1 MSNSSNQANRVH
13 TGNCLCGAVRYK
25 VIGPLRD
32 VVNCHCSLCRKFHGH
47 FGAYTAALRKNV
59 RIKNENNLLAWYR
72 GMNNHARRG
81 FCVICGSSLFWDL
94 EDASTLS
101 IAVGTLD
108 QPTGLCT
115 TTHIYTEDKGDY
127 YNLSE
132 DLLELAHGLGAAKH
146 SVS

>member
-1 MSNSSNQANRVH
+1 MSNSTNQAYRIH

-25 VIGPLRD
+25 VTGPLRD

-47 FGAYTAALRKNV
+47 YGAYTAAPRENV
-59 RIKNENNLLAWYR
+59 FIKNENNLLAWYR

-81 FCVICGSSLFWDL
+81 FCVVCGSSLFWDL
-94 EDASTLS
+94 EDAATLS

-108 QPTGLCT
+108 QPTGLTT
-115 TTHIYTEDKGDY
+115 TTHIYTADKGDY
-127 YNLSE
+127 YDLSE
-132 DLLELAHGLGAAKH
+132 GLQEFPQGLGESKY

>member
-1 MSNSSNQANRVH
+1 MSDPSHRTH

-25 VIGPLRD
+25 VTGPLRD

-47 FGAYTAALRKNV
+47 YGAYTAALRENV
-59 RIKNENNLLAWYR
+59 FIKNESNLLAWYR

-81 FCVICGSSLFWDL
+81 FCVICGSSLFWDS
-94 EDASTLS
+94 EDAPTLS

-108 QPTGLCT
+108 QPTDLCT

-127 YNLSE
+127 YILTE
-132 DLLELAHGLGAAKH
+132 GLLEFPRGLGAVKH

>member
-1 MSNSSNQANRVH
+1 MSNKTHQTH

-25 VIGPLRD
+25 VTGPLRD
-32 VVNCHCSLCRKFHGH
+32 VVNCHCSLCRRFHGH
-47 FGAYTAALRKNV
+47 YGAYTAASRENV
-59 RIKNENNLLAWYR
+59 SIKNENNLLVWYR

-94 EDASTLS
+94 EDAATLS

-108 QPTGLCT
+108 QPTGLNS
-115 TTHIYTEDKGDY
+115 TTHIYTGNKGDY
-127 YNLSE
+127 YDLSE
-132 DLLELAHGLGAAKH
+132 GLQEFSQGLGESKF

>member
-1 MSNSSNQANRVH
+1 MRDIINKHKSVH
-13 TGNCLCGAVRYK
+13 TGSCLCGGVRYT
-25 VIGPLRD
+25 VTGPLRD

-47 FGAYTAALRKNV
+47 YGAYTAALRENV
-59 RIKNENNLLAWYR
+59 IIKNENNLLTWYR
-72 GMNNHARRG
+72 SINNLARRG

-94 EDASTLS
+94 EDVPTLS

-115 TTHIYTEDKGDY
+115 TTHIYTVDKGDY
-127 YNLSE
+127 YELSMG
-132 DLLELAHGLGAAKH
+132 LLELPQGLGTYKY